1 MERRSETELLDSRRL
16 EKLAGQT
23 LVDIRK
29 LSARMEH
36 LLRCLRG
43 TSDLTGR
50 DRPGRSDEENHW
62 RLAA

>member
-1 MERRSETELLDSRRL
+1 MKRRSETRLLECRRL
-16 EKLAGQT
+16 EKLADQT

-29 LSARMEH
+29 LRTSAER

-43 TSDLTGR
+43 PGNLTGR
-50 DRPGRSDEENHW
+50 DRPDRSDDESGW

>member
-29 LSARMEH
+29 LRTRAER
-36 LLRCLRG
+36 LLRGLRG
-43 TSDLTGR
+43 PGNLTGR
-50 DRPGRSDEENHW
+50 DRPDRSDDESGW